1 LTPNSPK
8 IRAQIFRQKTLQT
21 AVSQRSFSRVKAVL
35 QLPERVEN
43 EKKQGSSGVFRAKVV
58 TLQKE

>member
-1 LTPNSPK
+1 LRK
-8 IRAQIFRQKTLQT
+8 IREVIFRQKTLQT
-21 AVSQRSFSRVKAVL
+21 AATERLFCRVKAVL